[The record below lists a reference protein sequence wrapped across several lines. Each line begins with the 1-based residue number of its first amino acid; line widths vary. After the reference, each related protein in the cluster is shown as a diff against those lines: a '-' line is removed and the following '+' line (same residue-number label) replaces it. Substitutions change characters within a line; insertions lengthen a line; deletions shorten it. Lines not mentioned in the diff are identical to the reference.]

1 MAEEIDPT
9 RASWNVATRN
19 HNAHKGD
26 QAARL
31 AAGEDVL
38 FPEELE
44 LLGDLDGRTLVH
56 LQCNAGQDSLCLA
69 RRGARVTG
77 VDLSDEAIAFAAE
90 LSVKSGIAASFVR
103 SELVTW
109 MHETDER
116 FELAF
121 SSYGAAGWLPDL
133 RAWAHGIARILVPG
147 GAFVYVEF
155 HPLVW
160 SIGENFRLDRDDYFA
175 TTPFVEP
182 VSDYVAQS
190 GDGLGAIEDAPVAG
204 TNDIAAPSWQHGFAA
219 VIDALAA
226 AGLVIEAAREYPF
239 ANGCRV
245 NPGLVREPG
254 TRRWVW
260 PEGVAR
266 TPLMFGV
273 RARRPG

>member
-1 MAEEIDPT
+1 MADEIDPT
-9 RASWNVATRN
+9 RASWNIATRN

-44 LLGDLDGRTLVH
+44 LLGELSSRTLAH

-77 VDLSDEAIAFAAE
+77 VDLSDEAIAFAAQ
-90 LSVKSGIAASFVR
+90 LSVSSGIPATFVR
-103 SELVTW
+103 SELLQW
-109 MHETDER
+109 MHETDAR
-116 FELAF
+116 FDLAF
-121 SSYGAAGWLPDL
+121 SSYGAAGWLPEL
-133 RAWAHGIARILVPG
+133 APWARGIARIVVPG
-147 GAFVYVEF
+147 GSFVYVEF

-160 SIGENFRLDRDDYFA
+160 SIGETFRLDRDDYFA

-182 VSDYVAQS
+182 VGDYVADS
-190 GDGLGAIEDAPVAG
+190 AVGLGALGENPVPG

-226 AGLVIEAAREYPF
+226 AAS
-239 ANGCRV
+239 
-245 NPGLVREPG
+245 
-254 TRRWVW
+254 
-260 PEGVAR
+260 
-266 TPLMFGV
+266 
-273 RARRPG
+273 